1 MRTAA
6 ICPTCATYIN
16 ALCVIYDGPGLTNI
30 NVAPLDNLDDILQSI
45 NDNLVPIHGSGAP
58 TNGAVYEG
66 QLYIDDVTGEVY
78 IATTTGGGAGDWEQL
93 ALQSAIP
100 PTPSLDDVL
109 LAGNASTQ
117 NIIIEDNLIT
127 PTTVATI
134 SPLFVSVF
142 DVASGDVTKLESKA
156 LSFYDGAS
164 GFTATIT
171 APATFTANTTIAF
184 PSSSGTIALL
194 SDITASQNLQTVLTA
209 GNIATGVGMLIENAV
224 ISVYNTGVINNIDI
238 DGTTGSIR
246 ITTAGG
252 TGEILATNLT
262 ANQSFELPDNSGT
275 FALTSDITPATLQA
289 VTAGTNK
296 DLIDGINLQGTGAGT
311 SQTGTDVIGIGTNAA
326 DSNTGSDVIAIGN
339 NAGNTNTGS
348 ELIGIGTNAGFNN
361 SGYATIAIGFGALSA
376 NTQTGAIGIGI
387 SAGNSNTGV
396 GAIAIGGNALD
407 TNSGTNSIGIG
418 ANAGFNNSG
427 YYLVAIGQGAGTTNI
442 ADDLVAIGRDA
453 GLDNWGDSV
462 IGIGVSA
469 GSQNRGSGLTAVGI
483 GAGLGN
489 LGNNVVA
496 IGASAGQTN
505 GLNGM
510 TIFSNSSLPS
520 YLDFAAASVAIN
532 VGTGATTGT
541 YLYHDQTTN
550 SIGAVRIP

>member
-100 PTPSLDDVL
+100 PTPTLDDVL

-142 DVASGDVTKLESKA
+142 DVAAGDVTKLESKA

-194 SDITASQNLQTVLTA
+194 SDITAASDIQTVLTA
-209 GNIATGVGMLIENAV
+209 GNIATGIGMLIENSV

-252 TGEILATNLT
+252 TGEISATNLT
-262 ANQSFELPDNSGT
+262 ANQSFELPDQSGT

-296 DLIDGINLQGTGAGT
+296 NLIDGINLQGTQAGD
-311 SQTGTDVIGIGTNAA
+311 SQTGIEVIGIGTTALFN
-326 DSNTGSDVIAIGN
+326 NTGSYVNAVGFGAGVGNTGQNLAAFGIGAGTTNLGDNALALGFGSCSNNSGTDVIAVGYYAGENNTGDNVVAVGFEAGKTNAGIYGVFVGYQSGINNTRNFVTAVGSGSGQNNLGDVLSALGSNAGSSNSGASVVAIGNAAATLNTGNSVIAIGN
-339 NAGNTNTGS
+339 
-348 ELIGIGTNAGFNN
+348 
-361 SGYATIAIGFGALSA
+361 GA
-376 NTQTGAIGIGI
+376 GI
-387 SAGNSNTGV
+387 SNS
-396 GAIAIGGNALD
+396 L
-407 TNSGTNSIGIG
+407 S
-418 ANAGFNNSG
+418 
-427 YYLVAIGQGAGTTNI
+427 
-442 ADDLVAIGRDA
+442 
-453 GLDNWGDSV
+453 
-462 IGIGVSA
+462 
-469 GSQNRGSGLTAVGI
+469 
-483 GAGLGN
+483 
-489 LGNNVVA
+489 
-496 IGASAGQTN
+496 
-505 GLNGM
+505 GM
-510 TIFSNSSLPS
+510 TIIANSSLPS
-520 YLDFAAASVAIN
+520 YLDFAAASAAIN
-532 VGTGATTGT
+532 IGTGASSGST